1 MTPADAPRPDNPTL
15 AALLCR
21 CQASIDPDLFELA
34 LTHRSYSYENG
45 QTPHNERLEFL
56 GDAVLGVI
64 VTETLYTMF
73 PDAPEGRLAKLRAA
87 VVSSASLGEVARG
100 LGIGPMMKLGKGE
113 AATGGQTKTSIL
125 ADAVEALIGAMA
137 LTSPDGARCFVET
150 VFVPLIERAAALGAG
165 LDWKTSLQEACSAL
179 GLDPPTYVVEESGPD
194 HLKQF
199 SAAVRLGET
208 TFPAGA
214 GRSKKKAE
222 QEAARQAFEA
232 LQEGA
237 SPLSPRRPVD

>member
-1 MTPADAPRPDNPTL
+1 MSPAAKPRSDDGTL
-15 AALLCR
+15 AALLER
-21 CQASIDPDLFELA
+21 CGVAIDPALFELA

-45 QTPHNERLEFL
+45 QIPHNERLEFL

-64 VTETLYTMF
+64 VTEALYRMF
-73 PDAPEGRLAKLRAA
+73 PEATEGRLAKLRAA

-100 LGIGPMMKLGKGE
+100 LGIGPMIRLGKGE
-113 AATGGQTKTSIL
+113 AATGGRGKTSIL
-125 ADAVEALIGAMA
+125 ADAVEALIGAMS
-137 LTSPDGARCFVET
+137 LTSSAGARCFVET

-179 GLDPPTYVVEESGPD
+179 GLDVPAYVVEESGPD

-199 SAAVRLGET
+199 SAAVHLGET
-208 TFPAGA
+208 AYPSGT

-222 QEAARQAFEA
+222 QEAARLAFEV
-232 LQEGA
+232 LQDG
-237 SPLSPRRPVD
+237 